1 MNARPLRPERS
12 ALAKLSHI
20 PPLGNLGYRQKNGKF
35 FLFVKNFPLAY
46 GAKNI
51 AEQKKTSC
59 GVDVFMIRVLVV
71 DDSTF
76 MRHALVSM
84 LEQDSEI
91 TVVDTARDGV
101 EALEKAAR
109 LDIDVM
115 TMDIEMPRLNGL
127 DTLKQL
133 MKTNPIPVIMVSSL
147 TENGAV
153 STLKALEYGAQDY
166 IPKTQS
172 NDKEAFAQD
181 LRRKIKALAR
191 RKSIFRLKYHQPS
204 TPHAQ
209 SPQTASPS
217 ATRTGVHSFANLGNA
232 ASALKEPR
240 DLVVIGVSTGGPPV
254 VQKILSA
261 LPASLPA
268 CILIAQ
274 HMPAT
279 FTGPFAQR
287 LNSVSALSVT
297 EAMDGDKLKNGHAYV
312 CPGGMHIGVRMRGP
326 LPEIAITKEPLNA
339 LYKPTVNVLMET
351 AGNVMGRRTLG
362 VMLTG
367 MGSDGVDGARV
378 LREKGGLLI
387 AQNEASCVVYG
398 MPKAVVDANL
408 ANLILDADEIASAII
423 ATVKG

>member
-1 MNARPLRPERS
+1 
-12 ALAKLSHI
+12 
-20 PPLGNLGYRQKNGKF
+20 
-35 FLFVKNFPLAY
+35 
-46 GAKNI
+46 
-51 AEQKKTSC
+51 
-59 GVDVFMIRVLVV
+59 MIRVLVV

-84 LEQDSEI
+84 LEQDPEI
-91 TVVDTARDGV
+91 KVVDTARDGLD
-101 EALEKAAR
+101 ALEKAAK
-109 LDIDVM
+109 LDVDVM
-115 TMDIEMPRLNGL
+115 TLDVEMPRLNGL
-127 DTLKQL
+127 ETLKKL
-133 MKTNPIPVIMVSSL
+133 LKTNPLPVNMVSSL
-147 TENGAV
+147 TEEGAV
-153 STLKALEYGAQDY
+153 STLRALEYGAQDF

-172 NDKEAFAQD
+172 NDKDAFGEE
-181 LRRKIKALAR
+181 LRRKVKALAR
-191 RKSIFRLKYHQPS
+191 RKSIIRLKYHH
-204 TPHAQ
+204 HAA
-209 SPQTASPS
+209 PQAAPAPGAGAPGANGAARGGASV
-217 ATRTGVHSFANLGNA
+217 AHAGA
-232 ASALKEPR
+232 AQACKGPR

-287 LNSVSALSVT
+287 LNNVSQISVS
-297 EAMDGDKLKNGHAYV
+297 EAVDGDKLRNGHAYV
-312 CPGGMHIGVRMRGP
+312 CPGGMHIGVRQRGP
-326 LPEIAITKEPLNA
+326 LPEVAITKEPRDA

-378 LREKGGLLI
+378 LREKGGCLI

-408 ANLILDADEIASAII
+408 ANLVLDADEIASAII